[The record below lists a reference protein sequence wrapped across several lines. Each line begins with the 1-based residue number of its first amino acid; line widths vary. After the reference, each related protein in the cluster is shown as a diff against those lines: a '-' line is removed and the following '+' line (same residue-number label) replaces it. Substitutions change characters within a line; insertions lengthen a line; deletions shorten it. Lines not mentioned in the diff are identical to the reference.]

1 MQKLDTCITETTNEP
16 EYIQPAPHGQF
27 LVFTVVQNFVLDFSF
42 DIYSL
47 WGSKR

>member
-1 MQKLDTCITETTNEP
+1 MQMLDITETTNEP

-42 DIYSL
+42 DVYFSRD
-47 WGSKR
+47 SKR